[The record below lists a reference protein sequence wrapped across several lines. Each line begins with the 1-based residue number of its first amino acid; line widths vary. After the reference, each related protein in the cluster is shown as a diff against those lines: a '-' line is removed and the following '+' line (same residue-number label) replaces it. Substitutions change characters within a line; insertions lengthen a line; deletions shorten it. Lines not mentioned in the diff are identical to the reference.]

1 MPYCKNCGNEISMD
15 AKYCPKCGTAV
26 VPEASPSAHFES
38 VAPVASGLKVAF
50 WGERFVAWLIDVII
64 IGIVVGLLGL
74 LTWFGFG
81 SFSWWSGWPS
91 WVPFFNWSGIV
102 YFLYWFLLDGAYGQS
117 LGKMI
122 MHLRVARLDGSRI
135 NMGQAALESVGKA
148 FILPLDILLG
158 WILYPRRRQRLF
170 NHISETTVIRETHV

>member
-1 MPYCKNCGNEISMD
+1 MPYCKNCGNELQPD
-15 AKYCPKCGTAV
+15 ALFCPKCGT
-26 VPEASPSAHFES
+26 
-38 VAPVASGLKVAF
+38 PVATPEQATRSAAGSSAALGLKIAY

-91 WVPFFNWSGIV
+91 WMPFFNWSGIV

-122 MHLRVARLDGSRI
+122 MHLSVVRLDGSRI

-148 FILPLDILLG
+148 FILPLDLLLG

-170 NHISETTVIRETHV
+170 NYVSETIVIREPLA